1 MPNSDTRAYSTRI
14 PKEEADKIKSYRKR
28 NGLNKSEALRE
39 LAVEGLRAD
48 KRRRSYFERALV
60 SMISIGFAATL
71 VLLVS
76 FVAIAVAGA
85 VGATV
90 PTVSPW
96 QVLGSISLTM
106 LVAATG
112 FLAGQLRVG
121 ERLDAY
127 LNALGD
133 RLDRRHR
140 SDG

>member
-1 MPNSDTRAYSTRI
+1 MADSNTEAYMTRI
-14 PKEEADKIKSYRKR
+14 PEERVDDVEAYRKR
-28 NGLNKSEALRE
+28 YDISKSQAVRE
-39 LAVEGLRAD
+39 LTLAGLEAD
-48 KRRRSYFERALV
+48 KRRRSYFERAIV

-76 FVAIAVAGA
+76 FTAIAVAGA

-96 QVLGSISLTM
+96 QLLGAVSLTM
-106 LVAATG
+106 LVAASG

-121 ERLDAY
+121 ELLDTY

-133 RLDRRHR
+133 RLDRRR